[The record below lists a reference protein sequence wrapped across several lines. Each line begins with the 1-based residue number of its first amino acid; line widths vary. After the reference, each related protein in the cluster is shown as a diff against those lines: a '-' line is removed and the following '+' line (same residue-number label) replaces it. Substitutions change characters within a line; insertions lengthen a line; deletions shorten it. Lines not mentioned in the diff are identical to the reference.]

1 MTYRT
6 TFKHISILSIFLFAI
21 VGCKEK
27 KEAKTE
33 TTEIKTE
40 KPMGLEVLIG
50 TYTKEESQGIYK
62 AYFDEN
68 TGTLSKPQLLV
79 ETENPTF
86 LYQSQDK
93 KRVFAVNEVKEGKA
107 ISFNWNEDRTKLTP
121 VSEKL
126 TGGSGPCHITLNK
139 AQTSVAIANYGSGT
153 FSLLQI
159 NEEGH
164 FLGEAQV
171 RNHKGSGPVL
181 PAQKSAHAHY
191 AAFDANDKYVYVVD
205 LGIDKV
211 LSCPINAKGEFGN
224 EKTALQMDPGDGPRH
239 MAFHPSKDLAFII
252 NEHSNS
258 VVSVSPNHETGTFT
272 RIDKKSTL
280 PENFTEPSFCAD
292 IHLSAD
298 GKFLYGSNR
307 GHNSIAVFSV
317 SDEGKLDLIDTVSV
331 EGDWPR
337 NFALSPNGE
346 YMLVANQKSNNIT
359 VFKIDT
365 KTGIPSYTGQQTSLS
380 MPVCLKF

>member
-6 TFKHISILSIFLFAI
+6 TFKRISMLSIFLFAI

-33 TTEIKTE
+33 TTEMKIE
-40 KPMGLEVLIG
+40 KPMGLEILIG

-68 TGTLSKPQLLV
+68 TGTLSQPQLLV

-93 KRVFAVNEVKEGKA
+93 KRVFAVNEVKEGKV
-107 ISFNWNEDRTKLTP
+107 ISFSWNEDRTKLIP
-121 VSEKL
+121 ASEKL

-139 AQTSVAIANYGSGT
+139 AQNSVAIANYGSGT
-153 FSLLQI
+153 FSLLQT
-159 NEEGH
+159 NENGD

-211 LSCPINAKGEFGN
+211 LSYPIDAKGEFGN

-239 MAFHPSKDLAFII
+239 MAFHPSKDIGFII

-258 VVSVSPNHETGTFT
+258 VVSVSLNKETGTFT

-280 PENFTEPSFCAD
+280 PENFTAPSFCAD
-292 IHLSAD
+292 IHISAD

-307 GHNSIAVFSV
+307 GHNSIAVFSI
-317 SDEGKLDLIDTVSV
+317 SDEGKIDPIDTVSV

-365 KTGIPSYTGQQTSLS
+365 KTGIPSYTGQQISLS